1 MCIGEA
7 NKSIGKAVQVSSA
20 TWCLNRLFLSSE
32 WGDRMSTY
40 TGETDPIGA
49 LMLIGGV
56 IGSILFWRKIHI
68 PDIIYSRERT
78 AIIRMDELR
87 KDYDSVQDLE
97 TLADMVEKN
106 PDIEVYMYCNYSD
119 FAGGSNKEVR
129 FPIKPNSRIIKLLCE
144 EEKKRLLSDMG
155 RTKKVFNL
163 PWHK

>member
-1 MCIGEA
+1 
-7 NKSIGKAVQVSSA
+7 
-20 TWCLNRLFLSSE
+20 
-32 WGDRMSTY
+32 MSTY

-144 EEKKRLLSDMG
+144 EEKKRLLTDMG